1 MTTAGVVL
9 VDVVSV
15 AFLIWILNLVRRG
28 LLYVGYGALFVAVL
42 LLSMAAVSVPP
53 LTSLLSAGLATF
65 FPVGGEVVLG
75 FAFVLVLLVYVLT
88 QMSILSNR
96 LAALV
101 QDLALSQANTRSE
114 SDSTPK
120 PLAEVRE
127 SPGRTE

>member
-15 AFLIWILNLVRRG
+15 AVLIWILNLVRRG
-28 LLYVGYGALFVAVL
+28 LLYVGYGVLFVGVL
-42 LLSMAAVSVPP
+42 LLSMVAVSVPP
-53 LTSLLSAGLATF
+53 LTNLLSAGLATF
-65 FPVGGEVVLG
+65 FPVGGAAVLG
-75 FAFVLVLLVYVLT
+75 FAFVLVLLVYILT
-88 QMSILSNR
+88 QTSILSNR

-101 QDLALSQANTRSE
+101 QDLALSQAKTRSE

-127 SPGRTE
+127 LPGGSE